1 MKQSKSKQI
10 EHTSVPSPPRV
21 NSIPRRVVMVR
32 YAWHVSLA
40 YHAWRE
46 WACWAGFSIKGQCAF
61 ARSQGLAIVC
71 VPMLILCKQPK
82 KIIDTSKNIL
92 GCLIVNGS
100 DAEKLT
106 TSSCHE
112 PPNFDFSECPRLS
125 SCIIEFLE
133 SDRLWTPCSVCSL
146 PFSSRSAISWSISQ
160 NN

>member
-1 MKQSKSKQI
+1 
-10 EHTSVPSPPRV
+10 
-21 NSIPRRVVMVR
+21 MVR

-46 WACWAGFSIKGQCAF
+46 WACWAGFFIKGQCAF
-61 ARSQGLAIVC
+61 ARSQGLVIVC

-112 PPNFDFSECPRLS
+112 PPRFSLQ
-125 SCIIEFLE
+125 ILIFLNLE
-133 SDRLWTPCSVCSL
+133 G
-146 PFSSRSAISWSISQ
+146 
-160 NN
+160 